1 MKINKIIL
9 PVVASAM
16 LLTGCDD
23 QIMEWGLQDGH
34 TAVTSA
40 DLPLAV
46 KEVLANYDDIKTYSA
61 ANHPNMKLGLG
72 IGKDI
77 YMGEDDRHDLAANNF
92 QMVTWGNAMKMDAI
106 VSASGNLNFAS
117 LDPALEQLQADGIDI
132 YGHNFFCHTQQQQ
145 TYLKSL
151 IAP

>member
-1 MKINKIIL
+1 
-9 PVVASAM
+9 M
-16 LLTGCDD
+16 LFTGCDD

-61 ANHPNMKLGLG
+61 ENHPNMKLGLG
-72 IGKDI
+72 VGMAI
-77 YMGEDDRHDLAANNF
+77 YMGEDGRHELAKDNF

-106 VSASGNLNFAS
+106 VSASGNLNFGN
-117 LDPALEQLQADGIDI
+117 LDPALKQLQDDGVDL
-132 YGHNFFCHTQQQQ
+132 YGHNFFWHTQQQHCWSICTVRAFAAFVPSSWQ
-145 TYLKSL
+145 K
-151 IAP
+151 